1 MKQCLGIINV
11 NYLRKNFLIVII
23 TEEGLQQKQQM
34 VEPSITGKNNKYN
47 DLTIDELSKELQ
59 EKKEALFN
67 MRFQKSLQQLD
78 HPIMIRDIKKDIAR
92 IKTKINLINS
102 K

>member
-1 MKQCLGIINV
+1 MAK
-11 NYLRKNFLIVII
+11 
-23 TEEGLQQKQQM
+23 
-34 VEPSITGKNNKYN
+34 KNNKYN

-78 HPIMIRDIKKDIAR
+78 HPIMIRNRHNIGSKRGGIA
-92 IKTKINLINS
+92 LIM
-102 K
+102 

>member
-1 MKQCLGIINV
+1 MEK
-11 NYLRKNFLIVII
+11 
-23 TEEGLQQKQQM
+23 
-34 VEPSITGKNNKYN
+34 KNNKYN
-47 DLTIDELSKELQ
+47 DLTIDELNKELQ

-78 HPIMIRDIKKDIAR
+78 HPIMIRNIKKDIAR